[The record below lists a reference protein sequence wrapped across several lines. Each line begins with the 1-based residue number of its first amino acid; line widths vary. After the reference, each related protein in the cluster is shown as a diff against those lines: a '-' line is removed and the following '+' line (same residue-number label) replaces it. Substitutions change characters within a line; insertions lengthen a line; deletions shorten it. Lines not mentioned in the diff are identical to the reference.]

1 MNRVATPLKDVY
13 ILEPKIFGDERGFFY
28 ESFNQKVFNELTGTN
43 YQFVQDNHSKSSEG
57 VLRGLHYQIQHQ
69 QGKLVR
75 VTQGAAFDV
84 IVDIRKNSSTFK
96 KWFGC
101 ELSEKNKK
109 QLWIPPGFA
118 HGFYVLSP
126 TCEFLYKTT
135 DFYYPEFEKAIIWN
149 DPEIQ
154 ISWPFQNNFQPK
166 LSEKDKKAVFFSRAE
181 LPD

>member
-1 MNRVATPLKDVY
+1 MVRNHITDIGQVYFGLIESLKCLINPL
-13 ILEPKIFGDERGFFY
+13 LM
-28 ESFNQKVFNELTGTN
+28 
-43 YQFVQDNHSKSSEG
+43 
-57 VLRGLHYQIQHQ
+57 
-69 QGKLVR
+69 
-75 VTQGAAFDV
+75 